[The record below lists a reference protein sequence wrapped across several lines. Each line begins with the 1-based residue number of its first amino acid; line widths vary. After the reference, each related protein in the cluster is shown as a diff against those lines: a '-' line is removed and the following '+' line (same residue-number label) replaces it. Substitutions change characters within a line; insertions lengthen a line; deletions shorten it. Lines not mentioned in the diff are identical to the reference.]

1 MEKQH
6 LTIITLVE
14 MMVIDLDTMV
24 GISLIVYSEDM
35 TTLQLTQLRL

>member
-6 LTIITLVE
+6 LTMITLVE